1 MLATAF
7 TNYILGFIMLV
18 TLVFCI
24 GDLDAT
30 LESPTQQPYVEILLN
45 ATQSK
50 AGTLALTSI
59 IFVLLVACAVNN
71 VTSSSRQLWSIAR
84 DGGLPYSDW
93 LAQVRPGVDVPANA
107 MCKCHVI
114 MSSRRNGT
122 EQRSSG
128 HDQHH

>member
-1 MLATAF
+1 MSMLATAL

-24 GDLDAT
+24 GDLDAA

-50 AGTLALTSI
+50 AATLTLTSI

-71 VTSSSRQLWSIAR
+71 VTSSSRQLWSFAR
-84 DGGLPYSDW
+84 DGGLPYSSW
-93 LAQVRPGVDVPANA
+93 LAYVRPGIDVPVNA
-107 MCKCHVI
+107 MRKCDTPSGSI
-114 MSSRRNGT
+114 
-122 EQRSSG
+122 RSC
-128 HDQHH
+128 